1 MNVEFGSAINYN
13 FGGGLIGSS
22 KDTKFEVIRLA

>member
-1 MNVEFGSAINYN
+1 MNVEFGSAINSN
-13 FGGGLIGSS
+13 FGGFIASS